1 MRTIVD
7 LKLREEARRY
17 LLRFSCADC
26 VHFEKITGTCAEG
39 FPNDEHVTDDLDALD
54 VVVFCKEFELS

>member
-1 MRTIVD
+1 
-7 LKLREEARRY
+7 
-17 LLRFSCADC
+17 